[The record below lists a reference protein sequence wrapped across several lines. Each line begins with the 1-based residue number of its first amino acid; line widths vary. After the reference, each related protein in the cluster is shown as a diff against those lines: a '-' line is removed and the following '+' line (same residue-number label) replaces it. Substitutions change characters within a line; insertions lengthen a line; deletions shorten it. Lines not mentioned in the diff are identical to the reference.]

1 MSLNEEYFVMI
12 YDFSHKKRL
21 DYVMGAYA
29 STYSYKFQY
38 EGINQPVRYDID
50 DEFWKKG
57 RVPAD
62 IILDSDGLIIKD
74 ELMTEFFNP
83 ISSDRMMVHLTYFVS
98 PDGDYFEGYWLLS
111 TPDKPTNWLDF
122 EKSDIEY
129 IENEDPKTGVDYVCK
144 YYLNE
149 AILKDIPLEKR
160 HLFSWDAKDLGY
172 THQIIH
178 KSWVD
183 YLKKFDNRNVK
194 FIPLLKF
201 KSKMANQGPLPD
213 FAI

>member
-1 MSLNEEYFVMI
+1 MSINEEYFVMI
-12 YDFSHKKRL
+12 YNFSHKERL

-29 STYSYKFQY
+29 SAYSHKFQY
-38 EGINQPVRYDID
+38 DGINQPVRYDID

-57 RVPAD
+57 RIPAD

-74 ELMTEFFNP
+74 KLKTEFFEPFDHDN
-83 ISSDRMMVHLTYFVS
+83 IMTHLTYFVS

-111 TPDKPTNWLDF
+111 TPDKPKEWLDIEKCTF
-122 EKSDIEY
+122 EYEDD
-129 IENEDPKTGVDYVCK
+129 DPKKEIYGIEK
-144 YYLNE
+144 YFLNTE
-149 AILKDIPLEKR
+149 LISKIPLEQR
-160 HLFSWDAKDLGY
+160 QLFTWNAKDFGD

-178 KSWVD
+178 KSWVN

-201 KSKMANQGPLPD
+201 EDTMAMEGPLPS